1 MAVLKTRVIRKAL
14 EAKGFQ
20 KDDTHHEMYWLVVG
34 GKKTSIRTRISHGA
48 SEYDDYLIG
57 QVCRQMKLTKQ
68 QFLRFVD
75 CVLKHSQY
83 VKDLVGKK
91 LIQLDDDS

>member
-1 MAVLKTRVIRKAL
+1 MAALKTRVIRKAL

-20 KDDTHHEMYWLVVG
+20 KDNTHHEMYWLVVD

-48 SEYDDYLIG
+48 SEYDDHLIS
-57 QVCRQMKLTKQ
+57 QVSSQVKLSKR

-75 CVLKHSQY
+75 CALKHTPY
-83 VKDLVGKK
+83 VKFLVRNSHIK
-91 LIQLDDDS
+91 LDDDS